1 MTTRTIDAL
10 RDSRGAFSMLAID
23 QRGSLRAML
32 AAAQGVNTVPDA
44 DIIDFK
50 VAVSRLLTPA
60 ASAVL
65 IDREFGAEAAKV
77 AKCPIILAAD
87 ILSASVPGG
96 PVDTAEIDDELTSE
110 VIANFG
116 AEALKM
122 LVPWT
127 PETRD
132 AAVDLSARFMELCRQ
147 VDLPGIVEGVVRP
160 ADIAEWSDERRDDAL
175 VTASQDLAQTKPDLY
190 KAEIPSYGAGP
201 AALITATA
209 QRITDSLE
217 CPWVVLSSGVT
228 ADVFPSAVA
237 ASRAGGAE
245 GFLAGRA
252 IWADAITADDTLEF
266 LTSMSVS
273 RLTGLAADG

>member
-10 RDSRGAFSMLAID
+10 RDSRDAFSMLAID

-32 AAAQGVNTVPDA
+32 AAAQDVDTVLDQE
-44 DIIDFK
+44 IIDFK
-50 VAVSRLLTPA
+50 IAVSRFLTPA

-65 IDREFGAEAAKV
+65 IDREFGTEAAKI
-77 AKCPIILAAD
+77 AQCPVILAAD

-96 PVDTAEIDDELTSE
+96 AVDTAEIDDELTPE
-110 VIANFG
+110 VIADFG
-116 AEALKM
+116 AAALKM

-127 PETRD
+127 PDTRD
-132 AAVDLSARFMELCRQ
+132 AAIDLSARFMELCRQ

-160 ADIAEWSDERRDDAL
+160 ADIAEWSNERRNDAL
-175 VTASQDLAQTKPDLY
+175 VTATQDLAQTKPDLY
-190 KAEIPSYGAGP
+190 KAEIPSYGVGP
-201 AALITATA
+201 AAVITATA

-228 ADVFPSAVA
+228 ADLFPSAVA
-237 ASRAGGAE
+237 ASRAGGAD

-252 IWADAITADDTLEF
+252 IWADAITAEDTIEF
-266 LTSMSVS
+266 LKAVSVS
-273 RLTGLAADG
+273 RLKGLAANG